1 MSGPGVDGTEVEWA
15 AGRSRAAPKPFP
27 SRRLEMAQ
35 YREPSVSPWE
45 LLGPC
50 QSLTRGEPSLQ
61 VAGLSPLFIQG
72 ACAWNYSQG
81 TVSPGLGRH
90 S

>member
-15 AGRSRAAPKPFP
+15 AGR

-50 QSLTRGEPSLQ
+50 RSLTRGEPSLQ